1 MVSGLH
7 FSQWCWGSIILGT
20 KTDEIMNTEN
30 ILIHHVMQCEQ
41 PLTGNSSVFQH
52 DNDPGRPKL

>member
-1 MVSGLH
+1 
-7 FSQWCWGSIILGT
+7 
-20 KTDEIMNTEN
+20 MNTEN

-52 DNDPGRPKL
+52 DRDLGRPKL